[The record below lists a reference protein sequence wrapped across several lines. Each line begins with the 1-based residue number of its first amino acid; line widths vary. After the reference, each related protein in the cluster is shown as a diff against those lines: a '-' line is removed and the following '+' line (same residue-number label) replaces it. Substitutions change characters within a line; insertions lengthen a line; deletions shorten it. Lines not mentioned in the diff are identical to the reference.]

1 MTTTQPSSPT
11 ASGHAMD
18 AFFGAL
24 RRSPLTR
31 SDNRWVGGVCS
42 GIAERIGIPPVVV
55 RIATLVVG
63 FFTPILAIYLIAVLL
78 LPNRRGQIRLERALH
93 GCGGSIMLL
102 VITALLIFPGSLF
115 DEHDAWFWAAG
126 LGAAAGAYLV
136 NRSRATQTLAQAA
149 PVPPPY
155 SAPYSAPQP
164 SAQQHPYG
172 TTAPSPQDAQH

>member
-78 LPNRRGQIRLERALH
+78 LPNRRGQIRLERALR
-93 GCGGSIMLL
+93 GCGGGHHGK
-102 VITALLIFPGSLF
+102 PGG
-115 DEHDAWFWAAG
+115 DARG
-126 LGAAAGAYLV
+126 VPDGGRTGGNCRLGI
-136 NRSRATQTLAQAA
+136 ATW
-149 PVPPPY
+149 
-155 SAPYSAPQP
+155 
-164 SAQQHPYG
+164 G
-172 TTAPSPQDAQH
+172 